1 MSEIYYI
8 YDYQYD
14 NVEIAKRY
22 SDTDLIRRYDDNSF
36 LKLTKIKIDHLNP
49 YFETTD
55 ADLALATFEMLLEHY
70 LQDDF
75 ISVSDFNDKLLWK
88 LYDDNLKIHKEAIA
102 KVELFYFI
110 DSLQNKEFE
119 YESYQR
125 HFSRSD
131 KQNKYIYFL
140 KKNDIIVYVGQTK
153 AIEANKTTRPNQ
165 HTDKDFDSFEMIQLN
180 DTDDINVAEAFFIMK
195 HKPFYNKA
203 LSVSSDICMLFKYI
217 FKSDWDPYKNR
228 K

>member
-14 NVEIAKRY
+14 NAEIAKCY
-22 SDTDLIRRYDDNSF
+22 LDTDLIRRCGDNSF
-36 LKLTKIKIDHLNP
+36 LKLTKIEIDHLNP
-49 YFETTD
+49 YFKTTD
-55 ADLALATFEMLLEHY
+55 ADLALATFEILLQHY
-70 LQDDF
+70 LEDDF
-75 ISVSDFNDKLLWK
+75 ISVSDWNDKLLWK

-102 KVELFYFI
+102 KVEIFYFI
-110 DSLQNKEFE
+110 DLLQNKEFE
-119 YESYQR
+119 FESYQR
-125 HFSRSD
+125 NFSRSD